1 MAYTVSSTKKVTIDH
16 EGGWSY
22 ILSSDENGTAEI
34 KYFEGGK
41 EKQRI
46 GIPKDGIPHF
56 VDALR
61 DLM

>member
-1 MAYTVSSTKKVTIDH
+1 MAYTISSTKKVTIDH
-16 EGGWSY
+16 GDGWSY
-22 ILSSDENGTAEI
+22 TLTADENGTVEI
-34 KYFEGGK
+34 KYFDGGK